1 MRLVRRAAA
10 SCQGCGAATRRG
22 SHCADCR
29 PAGAARPSAAKR
41 GYGHRWRQRRDA
53 FLAKHRYC
61 ADGCGRLAT
70 IVDHVIPKGPP
81 FYGADDESNWQALA
95 APCHSRKTALQSSG
109 WGRRARRT

>member
-81 FYGADDESNWQALA
+81 FYGADDESSAGQY
-95 APCHSRKTALQSSG
+95 CVYESRLGLDADVAGCECDTACD
-109 WGRRARRT
+109 